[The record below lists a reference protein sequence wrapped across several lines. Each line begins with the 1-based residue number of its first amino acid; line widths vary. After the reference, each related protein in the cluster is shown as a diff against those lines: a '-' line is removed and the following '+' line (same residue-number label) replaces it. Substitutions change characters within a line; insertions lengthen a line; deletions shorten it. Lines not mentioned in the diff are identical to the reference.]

1 MRIAD
6 SRTAL
11 ERGLPPIYVWRF
23 APHDVG
29 RDDET
34 KVARH
39 EDQWRGS
46 ARDIFHVSP
55 IHDACRRFEDR
66 FPPLTFGDSLPITSA
81 VLTMHMAMTDRDA
94 SHGTSSMPTTNLRPD
109 RKKASVNPLR
119 VCPMCVSF
127 GCAFRCALRCAIRC
141 AKSCGA
147 QSRWLECVIN
157 DGAHRLAHATMK
169 R

>member
-1 MRIAD
+1 MMRIAD

-55 IHDACRRFEDR
+55 IHEACRRFKDPFSPIDVWR
-66 FPPLTFGDSLPITSA
+66 FSPHYVG
-81 VLTMHMAMTDRDA
+81 RDDD
-94 SHGTSSMPTTNLRPD
+94 TN
-109 RKKASVNPLR
+109 
-119 VCPMCVSF
+119 
-127 GCAFRCALRCAIRC
+127 G
-141 AKSCGA
+141 
-147 QSRWLECVIN
+147 N
-157 DGAHRLAHATMK
+157 DGSRRITRDIVHADHESPSREKEGVGQSIT
-169 R
+169 RVSNVCLLWVVP

>member
-1 MRIAD
+1 MYRRFMMRIAD
-6 SRTAL
+6 SRTTL

-66 FPPLTFGDSLPITSA
+66 FPPLTCGDSLPITSA
-81 VLTMHMAMTDRDA
+81 VMTIQMAMTDRDA
-94 SHGTSSMPTTNLRPD
+94 SHGDIFHADHGPE

-127 GCAFRCALRCAIRC
+127 GCALVSTDDARAGWARHKPIR
-141 AKSCGA
+141 
-147 QSRWLECVIN
+147 
-157 DGAHRLAHATMK
+157 T
-169 R
+169 

>member
-1 MRIAD
+1 MMRIAD

-46 ARDIFHVSP
+46 ARDIFHVSS
-55 IHDACRRFEDR
+55 IHESCRRFKDP
-66 FPPLTFGDSLPITSA
+66 FPPIDVWRFAPHYVGRDDDAHGNDGSGRITLP
-81 VLTMHMAMTDRDA
+81 R
-94 SHGTSSMPTTNLRPD
+94 RP
-109 RKKASVNPLR
+109 RISVPR
-119 VCPMCVSF
+119 ERRRRSIHYACVQCVSPLVVPS
-127 GCAFRCALRCAIRC
+127 G
-141 AKSCGA
+141 
-147 QSRWLECVIN
+147 VP
-157 DGAHRLAHATMK
+157 K
-169 R
+169 RGGPSV